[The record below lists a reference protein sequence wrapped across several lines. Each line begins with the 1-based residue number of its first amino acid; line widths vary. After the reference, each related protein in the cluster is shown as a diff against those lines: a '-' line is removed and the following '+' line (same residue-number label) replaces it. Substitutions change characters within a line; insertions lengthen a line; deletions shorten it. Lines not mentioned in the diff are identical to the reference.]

1 MDAFWAWNSSE
12 EAGWAT
18 TQRANSSSYWGLTLR
33 VTSMNRPCGWW
44 RKQTHKLLVCL
55 AGRFSCQTACL
66 HCTKQIKGT
75 SVHLQ
80 YDQVSWRVWLEWKF
94 LTVENFES
102 ISFTGLS
109 IDFCWFDGDWE
120 QACVLHSEGSFE
132 SKVWLLHFCLC
143 NKGIHFCY
151 IQGTYYMRQ
160 IGHRIL
166 CS

>member
-1 MDAFWAWNSSE
+1 MWLMKNIPTWICDGCILSMDLKWRR
-12 EAGWAT
+12 GWAT
-18 TQRANSSSYWGLTLR
+18 TESQFILLLRAYSESLR
-33 VTSMNRPCGWW
+33 TSINRPCGWW
-44 RKQTHKLLVCL
+44 RTQTYKLLGGL
-55 AGRFSCQTACL
+55 GGTFSCQTAGL
-66 HCTKQIKGT
+66 QSKWKDT

-80 YDQVSWRVWLEWKF
+80 YDQVFWRVWLEWKF

-143 NKGIHFCY
+143 NTGIHYYYY
-151 IQGTYYMRQ
+151 I
-160 IGHRIL
+160 
-166 CS
+166 